1 MNNFGLVFMIISV
14 CFCFFS
20 VGFSVGRSYQERKQF
35 SEEDIRS
42 MMREE
47 IRMAQNVAVTGK

>member
-1 MNNFGLVFMIISV
+1 MNNFGLVFMIISF

-20 VGFSVGRSYQERKQF
+20 VGFSVGRAYQKKKQL
-35 SEEDIRS
+35 SEEDVRAI
-42 MMREE
+42 MREE